1 MIRPSDAKLVDRA
14 SVYKQDVLAGVIE
27 RTETGNS
34 FRYREEYLAT
44 RGPAVAS
51 TLPVHAHPFVSGS
64 GSLPPFFTGLLPEGA
79 RLDAVIAAVATS
91 ADDELSLLLAVGGD
105 TVGDVRVVPYGTEPQ
120 APSQDLPSDPTSV
133 RFRDLLARTVD
144 PMSERLDAA
153 LPGVQSKISDS
164 MISFPI
170 KRARKP
176 AILKLDPPA
185 YPSITRNE
193 HFFLTVARAAGF
205 TVPHHELITDAGGEM
220 GLLIARFD
228 REVNRDRTLTRIGQ
242 EDACQLLGRYPADK
256 YRISVNEIAAR
267 VVEVATAPQAA
278 VLDLVL
284 QVAFAWMVG
293 NGDLH
298 AKNYS
303 LQWRP
308 DGIVAATPVY
318 DVVSTLPYPLNQ
330 RMALRLDGRD
340 DNFTRRSFVEFA
352 ERFGIPRRLTERR
365 ITGMVRRA
373 EPGIADLGRV
383 GYDEVTT
390 TRLATE
396 IHRRIDTLRPHP
408 E

>member
-1 MIRPSDAKLVDRA
+1 MTRPSDTKLVDRA
-14 SVYKQDVLAGVIE
+14 SVYKQDVLAGTIT

-34 FRYREEYLAT
+34 FQYSDAYLGA

-51 TLPVHAHPFVSGS
+51 TLPVRARPYVSGS

-79 RLDAVIAAVATS
+79 RLDAVIAAVGTS
-91 ADDELSLLLAVGGD
+91 ADDELSLLLAVGAD
-105 TVGDVRVVPYGTEPQ
+105 TVGDVQVAPYDAVPQDP
-120 APSQDLPSDPTSV
+120 PQDLPTDPTTV
-133 RFRDLLARTVD
+133 RFRDLLERSVD
-144 PMSERLDAA
+144 PTSERLDAA

-185 YPSITRNE
+185 YPLITRSE
-193 HFFLTVARAAGF
+193 HFFLSLARTAGF
-205 TVPHHELITDAGGEM
+205 AVPHHELITDADGEV

-228 REVNRDRTLTRIGQ
+228 RIVNRDRTVTRIGQ

-256 YRISVNEIAAR
+256 YRISVNEIAGR

-284 QVAFAWMVG
+284 QIAFAWMVG

-352 ERFGIPRRLTERR
+352 ERFGVPRQLTERR

-373 EPGIADLGRV
+373 APGITDLGRI

-396 IHRRIDTLRPHP
+396 IHRRMDTLHPHP
-408 E
+408 G